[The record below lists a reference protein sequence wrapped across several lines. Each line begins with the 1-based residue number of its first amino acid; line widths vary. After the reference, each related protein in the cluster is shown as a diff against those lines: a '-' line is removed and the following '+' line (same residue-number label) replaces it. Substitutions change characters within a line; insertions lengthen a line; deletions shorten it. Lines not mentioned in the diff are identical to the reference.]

1 MFKTS
6 ASSTG
11 GASLISD
18 LEVKIPHDLW
28 TKNRNIRQ
36 KHYCNEL
43 YKDFQNDSHQKKNLF
58 KKGGNK

>member
-18 LEVKIPHDLW
+18 LEVKIPQDLW

-43 YKDFQNDSHQKKNLF
+43 YKDFQNVEEFRNALKGIGKNE
-58 KKGGNK
+58 